1 MYEDKLTIH
10 VDKYKPDS
18 CEVYCVDRHFGTVK
32 IFREHNRRTTD
43 IPRDEHCYMCGKDW
57 GDDSEIFTFAFVKR
71 GDNGNILICQ
81 DCANKLV
88 EQGLWEAKKHRA
100 IGSGSEK

>member
-10 VDKYKPDS
+10 VDKYRPDS
-18 CEVYCVDRHFGTVK
+18 CEVYCVDRHFGIVK
-32 IFREHNRRTTD
+32 IFREHNRRMES
-43 IPRDEHCYMCGKDW
+43 PRDEHCYMCGKPW
-57 GDDSEIFTFAFVKR
+57 GDNSEILALAFVKR

-88 EQGLWEAKKHRA
+88 EQGVWEPKKHRP
-100 IGSGSEK
+100 IGSGAEK